1 MALFKTFFK
10 PPASAAPPPPQVAPV
25 PAHLPKITAPTAAHI
40 AKHSDPSPAAKAL
53 LTPQQTPPQY
63 LSALQDKHLGNDM
76 VKTMAHGMPDREGV
90 HWASQS
96 AQNVSDKLPAHDVTA
111 MKAAQAWVKN
121 PTPANQAAAGAAA
134 AKANHSGPGAL
145 AAQGAAW
152 AQPAHPAA
160 GAAGAA
166 AAPRLT
172 PHAVSGAV
180 LMAAAIKANPAVAA
194 PTLAAPALKAPQ
206 APTLAAPSL
215 QAPKA
220 QIPGA
225 APQAPAEVPP
235 EVQAHTFKQQHP
247 FIAMG
252 LDIASGKNTPA

>member
-1 MALFKTFFK
+1 
-10 PPASAAPPPPQVAPV
+10 V
-25 PAHLPKITAPTAAHI
+25 PAHLPKITAPTAAQI
-40 AKHSDPSPAAKAL
+40 AKHSDPSPAAKGL
-53 LTPQQTPPQY
+53 LTPQQTPSQY
-63 LSALQDKHLGNDM
+63 LSALQEKHMGTDM

-96 AQNVSDKLPAHDVTA
+96 AEKVSDKLPAHDVTA

-121 PTPANQAAAGAAA
+121 PTPANQTAAGAAA
-134 AKANHSGPGAL
+134 AKANYSGPGAL

-152 AQPAHPAA
+152 AKPAQPATG
-160 GAAGAA
+160 GAAAA

-194 PTLAAPALKAPQ
+194 PAVAAPALKAPQ

-215 QAPKA
+215 QKPQAP
-220 QIPGA
+220 G
-225 APQAPAEVPP
+225 APQAPAQVPP

-247 FIAMG
+247 FIALG
-252 LDIASGKNTPA
+252 LDIASGKNPCG